1 MADDPVVAEL
11 KRIWLAIQSL
21 NPDPKATI
29 QAYRDQKAA
38 QQRAADNLVTAT
50 EALVD
55 VTRRLSFATWV
66 LVVLT
71 GLMAVAQLWPL
82 IPKGGR

>member
-21 NPDPKATI
+21 NPDPAATI

-50 EALVD
+50 EALVGA
-55 VTRRLSFATWV
+55 TRHLSRATWI

-71 GLMAVAQLWPL
+71 ALMVIAQFWPL